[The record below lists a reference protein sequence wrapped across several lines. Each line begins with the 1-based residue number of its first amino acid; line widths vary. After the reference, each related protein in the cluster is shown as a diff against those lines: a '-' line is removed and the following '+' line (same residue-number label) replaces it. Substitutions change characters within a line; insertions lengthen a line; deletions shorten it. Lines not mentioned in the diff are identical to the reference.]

1 MKKILSSLLLS
12 LVMLFSFSIS
22 TSAATYGY
30 GSYWFTTNDGNWDG
44 TFTVK
49 TYGNKITLELSD
61 LETVPGGQTLR
72 IGDIQARLC
81 SASTGSCTGYKRF
94 SEHGDGV
101 THFYWTNMV
110 PGTYRVDIIEPYSY
124 KIAGYSYISVN
135 EDA

>member
-1 MKKILSSLLLS
+1 MKKMLSSLLLS
-12 LVMLFSFSIS
+12 LVMLFGFSIS
-22 TSAATYGY
+22 TSAATYSY

-49 TYGNKITLELSD
+49 TYGNKVTLELSD
-61 LETVPGGQTLR
+61 LGTVPGGYTLR

-124 KIAGYSYISVN
+124 KIAGYSNIYVN

>member
-1 MKKILSSLLLS
+1 MKKMLSSLLLS
-12 LVMLFSFSIS
+12 LVMLFGFSIS
-22 TSAATYGY
+22 TSAATYDY

-44 TFTVK
+44 TFPVK
-49 TYGNKITLELSD
+49 TYGNKVTLELSD
-61 LETVPGGQTLR
+61 LGTVPEGRILR